1 MFTADERQNFEMLCR
16 AVQNRDVAL
25 LDCRH
30 LASGETVS
38 VICATNRLE
47 NGLIEFIPLARM
59 LDANMGEFL
68 LRCVSSDP
76 PGNPELN

>member
-1 MFTADERQNFEMLCR
+1 MSTTDKRQNFETLCR

-30 LASGETVS
+30 ATTGETIS

-47 NGLIEFIPLARM
+47 NGLLEFIPLAKM
-59 LDANMGEFL
+59 LDGNIGEFL
-68 LRCVSSDP
+68 MQTVSAEP
-76 PGNPELN
+76 PLDPELN